1 MVNHPQIKDARQRM
15 DKTIEAFRLEIAKI
29 RTGKA
34 TTALLDGIKVD
45 YYGTMSPLNQVG
57 NVSVLDAHT
66 ISITPWDKSMVQ
78 LIDKAILASDLGLNP
93 ISDGTNIKVPIP
105 PLTEERRK
113 ELVKLVKKFGEES
126 KVALRN
132 VRRDANDHLKKMEKE
147 KQMTEDELKE
157 AEKETQK
164 LTDEHITKID
174 DLIKHKEKEIM
185 EV

>member
-1 MVNHPQIKDARQRM
+1 MINNQVIKDARQRM
-15 DKTIEAFRLEIAKI
+15 DKTVEAFRHDISKI

-45 YYGTMSPLNQVG
+45 YYGTPSLLNQVG

-78 LIDKAILASDLGLNP
+78 VIDKAILSSDLGLNP
-93 ISDGTNIKVPIP
+93 ISDGTNLKIPIP

-113 ELVKLVKKFGEES
+113 EMVKHVKKMGEDA

-132 VRRDANDHLKKMEKE
+132 VRRDANDHLKRMEKGKE
-147 KQMTEDELKE
+147 ITEDNLKE

-164 LTDEHITKID
+164 LTDEHSVKID
-174 DLIKHKEKEIM
+174 DIIKHKEKEIM

>member
-1 MVNHPQIKDARQRM
+1 MINNPIIKDARQRM
-15 DKTIEAFRLEIAKI
+15 DKTIEAFRNEITKI

-45 YYGTMSPLNQVG
+45 YYGTLSPLNQVG
-57 NVSVLDAHT
+57 SVSVMDVHT
-66 ISITPWDKSMVQ
+66 ISITPWDKSMVPV
-78 LIDKAILASDLGLNP
+78 IEKAILSSDLGLNP

-113 ELVKLVKKFGEES
+113 ELVKLVKKFGEEA

-147 KQMTEDELKE
+147 KKLTEDELKE

-164 LTDEHITKID
+164 LTDEHIAKID
-174 DLIKHKEKEIM
+174 ELIKHKEKEIM

>member
-1 MVNHPQIKDARQRM
+1 MINNPIIKDARQRM
-15 DKTIEAFRLEIAKI
+15 DKTIEAFRNEITRI

-45 YYGTMSPLNQVG
+45 YYGTLSPLNQVG
-57 NVSVLDAHT
+57 NVSVLDIHT
-66 ISITPWDKSMVQ
+66 ISITPWDKTMVP
-78 LIDKAILASDLGLNP
+78 IIEKAILSSDLGLNP
-93 ISDGTNIKVPIP
+93 ISDGTNLKVPIP
-105 PLTEERRK
+105 ILTEERRK

-147 KQMTEDELKE
+147 KKLTEDELIE

-164 LTDEHITKID
+164 LTDEHIGKID
-174 DLIKHKEKEIM
+174 VLIKHKEKEIM

>member
-15 DKTIEAFRLEIAKI
+15 DKTVDAFRIEISKI

-45 YYGTMSPLNQVG
+45 YYGTITPLTQVG
-57 NVSVLDAHT
+57 NVSVLDSHT

-78 LIDKAILASDLGLNP
+78 VIDKSILASDLGLNP
-93 ISDGTNIKVPIP
+93 ISDGTNIKIPIP
-105 PLTEERRK
+105 PLNEERRK
-113 ELVKLVKKFGEES
+113 ELVKLVKRFGEES

-132 VRRDANDHLKKMEKE
+132 VRRDANDHLKKVEKE
-147 KQMTEDELKE
+147 KKMTEDELKE

-164 LTDEHITKID
+164 LTDEHIQKID
-174 DLIKHKEKEIM
+174 DLIKHKEKEIL